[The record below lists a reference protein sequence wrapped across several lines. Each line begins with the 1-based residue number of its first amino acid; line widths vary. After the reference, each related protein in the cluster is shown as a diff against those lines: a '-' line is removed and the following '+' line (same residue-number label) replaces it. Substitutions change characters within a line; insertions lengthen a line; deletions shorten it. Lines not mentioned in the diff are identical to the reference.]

1 MNLDIIRTENKY
13 ILSAEEALLLARR
26 LDTAL
31 ARDVHCAEGPYPVR
45 SLYFDTLE
53 SRDFITKLDGDPV
66 RRKIRLRT
74 YAPGRSPCRLEMKE
88 KKGVLQRKLGLPV
101 SHQAA
106 TRLMNCDYSALTR
119 YMGHGEK
126 AAVREATGSAR
137 KAVRFYT
144 AMTLGCYRPV
154 TMVEYRRLAF
164 VYPYGDVRLTLDS
177 HIRCSESNFDLFDT
191 DSLYSC
197 YPEAYLEDRVILEVK
212 FSGQLPGFISRAL
225 QPFHLTQTAASKYM
239 LSRPAFYE
247 YML

>member
-13 ILSAEEALLLARR
+13 ILSAEEAILLARR
-26 LDTAL
+26 LDTVL
-31 ARDVHCAEGPYPVR
+31 ARDVHCSEGPYPVR

-53 SRDFITKLDGDPV
+53 DRDFITKLDGDPV

-88 KKGVLQRKLGLPV
+88 KKGSLQRKLGLPV
-101 SHQAA
+101 SYQAA

-119 YMGHGEK
+119 YMGHGDK
-126 AAVREATGSAR
+126 AALHEASGSCR

-154 TMVEYRRLAF
+154 TMVEYDRLAF

-177 HIRCSESNFDLFDT
+177 HIRCSESDHDIFRERSDH
-191 DSLYSC
+191 SC
-197 YPEAYLEDRVILEVK
+197 YPEVYLNDRVILEVK
-212 FSGQLPGFISRAL
+212 FSGRLPRFISRAL
-225 QPFHLTQTAASKYM
+225 QPYHLTQTAASKYM
-239 LSRPAFYE
+239 LSRPALYE
-247 YML
+247 FIL